1 MKLLAIDTA
10 TEACSAAVL
19 DGEMLVERYQLAPR
33 AHNRLILLMIEEALA
48 ECGLSKQQLD
58 AVAFGCGPGSF
69 TGLRIA
75 AGVAQGLALGLDL
88 PVLPI
93 STLAA
98 LALDALA
105 ITPVPAPC
113 VFACIDA
120 RMDEVYWGVYEALS
134 DGEMR
139 LVGTELVSAPEQ
151 VPVSTDL
158 TGVGAGSGWAAYA
171 DELSG
176 RVGARLRAVLPD
188 RYPRAGAIARLG
200 AAGLRRGGGVDP
212 AQAQPV
218 YLRDNVARK
227 PGSTA

>member
-19 DGEMLVERYQLAPR
+19 DGETLVERYQLAPR
-33 AHNRLILLMIEEALA
+33 AHNRLILPMIEEALA
-48 ECGLSKQQLD
+48 ECGLAKRQLD
-58 AVAFGCGPGSF
+58 AIAFGSGPGSF

-98 LALDALA
+98 LALDAMA
-105 ITPVPAPC
+105 SEPAPS

-120 RMDEVYWGVYEALS
+120 RMDEVYWGVYVGLP
-134 DGEMR
+134 DGGIR
-139 LVGTELVSAPEQ
+139 LAGNELVCAPETAPVATDMAGVGT
-151 VPVSTDL
+151 
-158 TGVGAGSGWAAYA
+158 GSGWAAHA
-171 DELSG
+171 DALSG
-176 RVGARLRAVLPD
+176 RVGSRLRAVLPD
-188 RYPRAGAIARLG
+188 RYPRAAAIVRLG
-200 AAGLRRGGGVDP
+200 AVELRRGGGLDP

-227 PGSTA
+227 PGDSA